1 MSRQE
6 VTLATS
12 NRDRHIKGTI
22 ESLVWRRAMPAGL
35 TAWQTAPHLR
45 DTADV
50 RSLRL
55 CTVAALAPCLLMAF
69 YNTGY
74 QAGLGAARLGLDT
87 LPGWRGVGLSA
98 LGLGGPA
105 KGPVGAVFHGMLY
118 VLPILA
124 VALAVCAF
132 WRWVFKRYRKTGSGD
147 VPIVTPLI
155 FALVL
160 PPGAPLWQVALGMSF
175 GFVVGKEIFG
185 GTGKNFMNPALVGL
199 AFLFL
204 AYPNDPAADPIWAM
218 TGGYGGSGMFGQVA
232 GSGMEALSR
241 AGLSW
246 HQSFIGVEPDAIGV
260 TSAAACIIGA
270 VVLVATG
277 VASWRVMLA
286 VLIGGIATVL
296 LVNSAG
302 HEAGPIFMLP
312 WYWQLTLGGF
322 AFGAVFLATDPVCSA
337 STNSGRWIYGLLIG
351 AMIILVRVANPSH
364 PDGVMM
370 AVLLG
375 NIFAPLIDY
384 GVVRMNIRKR
394 ALRCELR

>member
-1 MSRQE
+1 MIRQ
-6 VTLATS
+6 A
-12 NRDRHIKGTI
+12 
-22 ESLVWRRAMPAGL
+22 
-35 TAWQTAPHLR
+35 APYLR
-45 DTADV
+45 DTADLG
-50 RSLRL
+50 SLRL
-55 CTVAALAPCLLMAF
+55 CTIAALAPCLLMAF

-74 QAGLGAARLGLDT
+74 QAGLGVSQLSLDA
-87 LPGWRGVGLSA
+87 LPGWRGAFLAA

-105 KGPVGAVFHGMLY
+105 TGPVAVIFHGMLY

-124 VALAVCAF
+124 VALVVCAF
-132 WRWVFKRYRKTGSGD
+132 WRQVFKRSRTAGSGS
-147 VPIVTPLI
+147 VPIVTALI
-155 FALVL
+155 FTLVL

-175 GFVVGKEIFG
+175 GLVVGKEIFG

-204 AYPNDPAADPIWAM
+204 AYPNDPVADAIWAM

-232 GSGMEALSR
+232 GSGMEALAR
-241 AGLSW
+241 ADLTW
-246 HQSFIGVEPDAIGV
+246 HQSFIGVEPDSIGV
-260 TSAAACIIGA
+260 SSAAGCILGA
-270 VVLVATG
+270 VVLLVTG

-286 VLIGGIATVL
+286 VTIGGIAMAL
-296 LVNSAG
+296 LVNFAG
-302 HEAGPIFMLP
+302 REAGPIFMLP
-312 WYWQLTLGGF
+312 WYWHLTLGGF

-337 STNSGRWIYGLLIG
+337 STNAGRWIYGLLIG

-384 GVVRMNIRKR
+384 CVIWLNIRRRVLRR
-394 ALRCELR
+394 A